1 MVRSTPVDEIVK
13 ESWDREKAF
22 NRLIMQTLSDMH
34 SDLVLHVWDKKILS
48 LSQFI
53 RFTRASRLLI

>member
-22 NRLIMQTLSDMH
+22 NRVIMQTLSDMH
-34 SDLVLHVWDKKILS
+34 SNLLHVWDKKILS

-53 RFTRASRLLI
+53 RCARASRLLI

>member
-22 NRLIMQTLSDMH
+22 NRVIMQTLSDMH
-34 SDLVLHVWDKKILS
+34 SDLLHVWDKKILS
-48 LSQFI
+48 LS
-53 RFTRASRLLI
+53 